1 MPSDKKKRKSVHF
14 EIQKPAKTAA
24 DSDFCNIVN
33 AMRYVFML

>member
-24 DSDFCNIVN
+24 DSGFR
-33 AMRYVFML
+33 A